1 MWLGWMSSERL
12 VLALCVVSA
21 CNLEQSNKTSF
32 NGHEAQQGANMRTGQ
47 DKHAGTEMEE
57 CMGG

>member
-1 MWLGWMSSERL
+1 MWLGWMSSER
-12 VLALCVVSA
+12 VAFVLCVVSA
-21 CNLEQSNKTSF
+21 CNLEQSNETSF
-32 NGHEAQQGANMRTGQ
+32 NEHKVEQGADICTGQ